1 MARDAAPEPAG
12 DGLRVRLRQERPIPL
27 DVELRCAPGEL
38 LALVGPSGSG
48 KSTVLRAVAGL
59 YRPRHGDIACN
70 GQSWLDTGRG
80 LNRSPQ
86 RRRVGLV
93 FQDYALFP
101 HLSALHNVTAALGH
115 LPPRGRGAR
124 GRELLA
130 LVNLAGL
137 EDRRP
142 AELSGGQRQRVA
154 LARAL
159 ARDPAVLLLDE
170 PFAAVDQVTRRK
182 LRQELV
188 VLRRR
193 VDMPIVLVTHDLNEA
208 AVLADR
214 LCVLHRGRTLQDGP
228 PAEVMTRPRDA
239 LVARVMDLGN
249 IFDAVVFEQRPA
261 AGLTVLRWLDYVL
274 EARQAPAFA
283 PGAELTWVIP
293 PSHVVLH
300 RRDRPSRGEHEN
312 PVHGTIGELAEL
324 GENTNVTLAVNGRAD
339 CSLFFT
345 VATHAATR
353 NGLAIGVAA
362 TVSLLSAG
370 IHLMPREER
379 SEQALADPSR
389 HGAATP
395 G

>member
-1 MARDAAPEPAG
+1 LPAVAREAAPEPAG
-12 DGLRVRLRQERPIPL
+12 DGLNVRLRQERPIPL

-142 AELSGGQRQRVA
+142 AELSGGQRQRSPCPRPA
-154 LARAL
+154 RLA
-159 ARDPAVLLLDE
+159 VLLDE
-170 PFAAVDQVTRRK
+170 PFAAVDQVTRASCGRNWWC
-182 LRQELV
+182 RTA
-188 VLRRR
+188 RGHA
-193 VDMPIVLVTHDLNEA
+193 IVLVTHDPTGRRA
-208 AVLADR
+208 AIAR
-214 LCVLHRGRTLQDGP
+214 ILHRGR
-228 PAEVMTRPRDA
+228 
-239 LVARVMDLGN
+239 ARTD
-249 IFDAVVFEQRPA
+249 
-261 AGLTVLRWLDYVL
+261 
-274 EARQAPAFA
+274 
-283 PGAELTWVIP
+283 
-293 PSHVVLH
+293 
-300 RRDRPSRGEHEN
+300 RRRR
-312 PVHGTIGELAEL
+312 
-324 GENTNVTLAVNGRAD
+324 
-339 CSLFFT
+339 
-345 VATHAATR
+345 
-353 NGLAIGVAA
+353 
-362 TVSLLSAG
+362 
-370 IHLMPREER
+370 
-379 SEQALADPSR
+379 
-389 HGAATP
+389 
-395 G
+395 